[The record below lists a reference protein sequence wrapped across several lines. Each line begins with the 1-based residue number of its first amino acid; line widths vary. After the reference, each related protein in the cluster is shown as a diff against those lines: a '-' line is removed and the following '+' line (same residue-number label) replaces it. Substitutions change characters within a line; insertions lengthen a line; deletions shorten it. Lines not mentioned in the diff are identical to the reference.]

1 MKSARFPFFTSLLL
15 FCVLGVTML
24 LAESHEQFQR
34 SYNSKMNDQDD
45 SSSEEESTNDFN
57 LESWVQSNVDD
68 SNTNRQMVPLS
79 RMRPI
84 NFTAANILFRRVNH
98 AS

>member
-1 MKSARFPFFTSLLL
+1 MKNARFPFYTSLLL
-15 FCVLGVTML
+15 FCALGVTML
-24 LAESHEQFQR
+24 LAEPHEQFQK
-34 SYNSKMNDQDD
+34 SYNFKMSDQDDD
-45 SSSEEESTNDFN
+45 SSSAEEPTNDFN
-57 LESWVQSNVDD
+57 LESWVQSNDY

-84 NFTAANILFRRVNH
+84 NFTAANILFRRVNY